1 MIFKEFRTSANG
13 VSQSRFHSMPNSGL
27 ACLAMIHPWVIASM
41 YFVESSMSYKTT
53 FNKFLVNNPNQKR
66 LAYN

>member
-1 MIFKEFRTSANG
+1 
-13 VSQSRFHSMPNSGL
+13 
-27 ACLAMIHPWVIASM
+27 M